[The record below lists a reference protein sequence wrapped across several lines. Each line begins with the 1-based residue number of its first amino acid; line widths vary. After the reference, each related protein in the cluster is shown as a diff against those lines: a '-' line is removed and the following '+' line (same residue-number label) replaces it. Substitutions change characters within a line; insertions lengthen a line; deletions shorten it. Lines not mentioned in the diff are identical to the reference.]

1 MGLEALPEAA
11 GEALTAPP
19 LEVVR
24 LPLGPYQ
31 ANCYLVAREGAADAV
46 VVDPGDEPQRVLD
59 ELANHGWSVSAI
71 LVTHGHLD
79 HIGGVRGVAEA
90 TGAPVYAPREE
101 AEDLRTFEPAPYDPE
116 VLVDAGDTVSAAGI
130 DFSTHSVPGH
140 TRASIAYAAE
150 GLLFSGDVL
159 FDGGIG
165 RSDLAGGDHDT
176 LIASIGGLIE
186 ALPPETVVLSGHG
199 PATTL
204 GREQAVNPFL
214 AGLRP

>member
-1 MGLEALPEAA
+1 M
-11 GEALTAPP
+11 
-19 LEVVR
+19 R

-31 ANCYLVAREGAADAV
+31 TNCYLVAREGASDAV
-46 VVDPGDEPQRVLD
+46 VVDPGDEPQRVI
-59 ELANHGWSVSAI
+59 ERLAEHGWTARAI

-79 HIGGVRGVAEA
+79 HIGAVSRVAEA
-90 TGAPVYAPREE
+90 TSAPVYMPAGE
-101 AEDLRTFEPAPYDPE
+101 ADDLRTFGPAPYEPD
-116 VLVDAGDTVSAAGI
+116 VLVEEGDTVAAAGI
-130 DFSTHSVPGH
+130 EFSTYAVPGH

-159 FDGGIG
+159 FDGGVG

-176 LIASIGGLIE
+176 LIASIRKLIE
-186 ALPPETVVLSGHG
+186 ALPPQTVVLSGHG

-214 AGLRP
+214 AGLRT